1 MDMRRGV
8 GTNRSSKKQSGS
20 GVSAKR
26 KKKTLKK
33 LSLAD
38 DDDVVER
45 MNHKKREM
53 MMCYDFPSSDLEN
66 EDVPKKKMKKKKKS
80 LKLPKKSLKESNG
93 VVHPHASVPR
103 KLRSAMKKRNLESV
117 SNLSSPS
124 KRFNHSITGIE
135 SLNMDLVEKKNQKT
149 DEKAIVS
156 ESMVISKDEEEVAE
170 TLFGLADMF
179 TETIS
184 VDNKTCDPILSD
196 HDKETNKADS
206 ITTKDESLEPRF
218 HFSSDKTKHLDE
230 MPLQQDH
237 NQQSSSGNVTDPPVR
252 AMETK
257 AAATSDIEYKS
268 NGLALWPGLSSTRP
282 SSTNLLPPWMG
293 QAVSSTKNASP
304 LSVRPRKLKRCASHI
319 YICRLIKAL
328 QTEQRSSET
337 SQCRVPDPVATINDL
352 NSKIAPTNRFE
363 NPHMFDLHKTHDPKP
378 VQEDNTQL
386 SLELYG
392 PHTTQKQSY
401 DFLSLSSNGAAPFT
415 NSFPQYPISAAYN
428 SQLSPAL
435 PSHQMRQRPL
445 YLATSRLQTAYN
457 ANQQQHQQLQKRMW
471 AAQYRPLTSGNT
483 VPNQYSK
490 PNLSLN
496 LASNQ
501 PLHVTSLPRYNNSV
515 SQQQHRLMAA
525 AMSMGHHHNSNRS
538 WTVMNRQEH
547 HFPLIYEDTTRT
559 PLQLLCNEQ
568 S

>member
-1 MDMRRGV
+1 
-8 GTNRSSKKQSGS
+8 
-20 GVSAKR
+20 
-26 KKKTLKK
+26 
-33 LSLAD
+33 
-38 DDDVVER
+38 
-45 MNHKKREM
+45 
-53 MMCYDFPSSDLEN
+53 
-66 EDVPKKKMKKKKKS
+66 
-80 LKLPKKSLKESNG
+80 
-93 VVHPHASVPR
+93 
-103 KLRSAMKKRNLESV
+103 MKKRNLESV

-206 ITTKDESLEPRF
+206 ITTKDESLEPEVSLL
-218 HFSSDKTKHLDE
+218 SSDKTKHLDE

-363 NPHMFDLHKTHDPKP
+363 NHMFDLHKTHDPKP

-386 SLELYG
+386 SLSCMVRTLLRNRA
-392 PHTTQKQSY
+392 TT
-401 DFLSLSSNGAAPFT
+401 FCLSSNGAAPFT

-471 AAQYRPLTSGNT
+471 AAQY
-483 VPNQYSK
+483 
-490 PNLSLN
+490 
-496 LASNQ
+496 
-501 PLHVTSLPRYNNSV
+501 NNSV